1 MKTTLAT
8 QYRSLN
14 NEMGRL
20 TSTLEDLRNQAAT
33 GKKLIR
39 PSDDP
44 AAIRPVLS
52 ARSQIRAT
60 DRFISSLSTA
70 GDRLANQDAYLDQA
84 ENLMV
89 RAKEVAIN
97 AINGSMSDN
106 DLKTLAD
113 EVGYIKTE
121 MLSIANAQ
129 VGGQYIFG
137 GYQEDTQPFVE
148 NGDIVSYR
156 GDSNIKRLE
165 ASSGEYVQTNMPGNE
180 LFLGQTDLDEDGVME
195 TTGQDVFSM
204 LTDLE
209 RAIRG
214 ESGQVYN
221 GSEKLPTSTIG
232 YADGVAD
239 EDASGNLYPANTPI
253 ALDTSGDPIVDSD
266 TGETVAFLNS
276 DGNPINL
283 QPMVNEDGSQM
294 SIADYNKKFDTEV
307 TTDFIGNVLTEA
319 AKNQPMY
326 LHSNGDVP
334 SFNSNGKPV
343 ITYDDG
349 SGTPAPVSLLNTDG
363 SPIQLREVPDLEK
376 TALTPDGESM
386 LEKLEDGANQIRSK
400 RGLMGNNA
408 ARLESS
414 KMHLEGVRVD
424 LEQILS
430 RYEDVDI
437 LDVITEITQ
446 TETAFEGAL
455 KVTGQVSKL
464 SIFDYM

>member
-1 MKTTLAT
+1 MKTTLAST
-8 QYRSLN
+8 YRSLN
-14 NEMGRL
+14 SEMNRL

-60 DRFISSLSTA
+60 DRFITSLSTA
-70 GDRLANQDAYLDQA
+70 GDRLANQDTYLDQA

-97 AINGSMSDN
+97 AINGSMSDE

-129 VGGQYIFG
+129 VGGQYIFA
-137 GYQEDTQPFVE
+137 GYKEDTQPFVE
-148 NGDIVSYR
+148 NGDVVTYA

-214 ESGQVYN
+214 ESGKIYN
-221 GSEKLPTSTIG
+221 GNDALPTSTIG
-232 YADGVAD
+232 YADAD
-239 EDASGNLYPANTPI
+239 NNDYTPV
-253 ALDTSGDPIVDSD
+253 LMDGGDPPSKVLDDSNNPVQL
-266 TGETVAFLNS
+266 TYAGE
-276 DGNPINL
+276 PINL
-283 QPMVNEDGSQM
+283 QPVVKEDGSKM
-294 SIADYNKKFDTEV
+294 SISEYYDMQGLPVPTALNDGSTAIDDTQ
-307 TTDFIGNVLTEA
+307 D
-319 AKNQPMY
+319 MY
-326 LHSNGDVP
+326 LHANGDAPVFDSNGE
-334 SFNSNGKPV
+334 PV

-349 SGTPAPVSLLNTDG
+349 TATPATVPLLNSDD
-363 SPIQLREVPDLEK
+363 SPIQLKEVPEL
-376 TALTPDGESM
+376 ESM

-414 KMHLEGVRVD
+414 RMHLEGVRVD

-464 SIFDYM
+464 SILDYM

>member
-1 MKTTLAT
+1 MKTTLST
-8 QYRSLN
+8 TYRSLN
-14 NEMGRL
+14 SEMGRL
-20 TSTLEDLRNQAAT
+20 TGKLEDLRNQAAT
-33 GKKLIR
+33 GKKLLR

-52 ARSQIRAT
+52 ARSQMRAT

-89 RAKEVAIN
+89 SAKEVAIN
-97 AINGSMSDN
+97 AINGSMSEA

-121 MLSIANAQ
+121 MLSVANAQ

-137 GYQEDTQPFVE
+137 GYQEDTRPFTE
-148 NGDIVSYR
+148 NGDVVTYA

-165 ASSGEYVQTNMPGNE
+165 ASSVEYVQTNMPGNE
-180 LFLGQTDLDEDGVME
+180 LFLGQTDLNDDGVME

-221 GSEKLPTSTIG
+221 GDEKLPTSTIG
-232 YADGVAD
+232 YADEVNGD
-239 EDASGNLYPANTPI
+239 YTPVLMDGGSPPSQV
-253 ALDTSGDPIVDSD
+253 LDDSNNPVPL
-266 TGETVAFLNS
+266 TYAGE
-276 DGNPINL
+276 PINL
-283 QPMVNEDGSQM
+283 QPVVEEDGTPLTIAEYSAKY
-294 SIADYNKKFDTEV
+294 SIVVSDTG
-307 TTDFIGNVLTEA
+307 GNDISTSTE
-319 AKNQPMY
+319 PLF
-326 LHSNGDVP
+326 LHSGTSINTDGTLDP
-334 SFNSNGKPV
+334 AGGMPAYDNSGKPV
-343 ITYDDG
+343 FEYTDNG
-349 SGTPAPVSLLNTDG
+349 GNPATTSLLNSED
-363 SPIQLREVPDLEK
+363 SPIQLSEVPELG
-376 TALTPDGESM
+376 AM
-386 LEKLEDGANQIRSK
+386 LEKLEDGANQVRSK

-464 SIFDYM
+464 SILDYM

>member
-1 MKTTLAT
+1 MKTTLAST
-8 QYRSLN
+8 YRSLN
-14 NEMGRL
+14 SEMNRL

-70 GDRLANQDAYLDQA
+70 GDRLANQDTYLDQA

-97 AINGSMSDN
+97 AINGSLSEADM
-106 DLKTLAD
+106 KTLAD

-137 GYQEDTQPFVE
+137 GYKEDTQPFVE
-148 NGDIVSYR
+148 NGDVVTYA

-221 GSEKLPTSTIG
+221 GNEMLPTADIEVVSGTPVA
-232 YADGVAD
+232 ADG
-239 EDASGNLYPANTPI
+239 SGNV
-253 ALDTSGDPIVDSD
+253 IVDS
-266 TGETVAFLNS
+266 GGNNIELLNS
-276 DGNPINL
+276 QGQPINL
-283 QPMVNEDGSQM
+283 QPVLKEDGLPM
-294 SIADYNKKFDTEV
+294 TIEEYADYDTFFDITGI
-307 TTDFIGNVLTEA
+307 TDIGKT
-319 AKNQPMY
+319 MY
-326 LHSNGDVP
+326 IDAGGDVP
-334 SFNSNGKPV
+334 DYNSSGEPVVEYNGGANSF
-343 ITYDDG
+343 
-349 SGTPAPVSLLNTDG
+349 SLLNSEG
-363 SPIQLREVPDLEK
+363 SPIQLREVPEL
-376 TALTPDGESM
+376 ESM

-414 KMHLEGVRVD
+414 RMHLEGVRVD

-464 SIFDYM
+464 SILDYM

>member
-14 NEMGRL
+14 SEMNRL
-20 TSTLEDLRNQAAT
+20 TNTLEDLRNQAAT

-52 ARSQIRAT
+52 ARSQMRAT

-70 GDRLANQDAYLDQA
+70 GDRLSNQDAYLDQA

-89 RAKEVAIN
+89 SAKEIAIN
-97 AINGSMSDN
+97 ALNGSMSQA
-106 DLKTLAD
+106 DLDTLAD

-121 MLSIANAQ
+121 MLSVANAQ

-137 GYQEDTQPFVE
+137 GYQEDTQPFTQ
-148 NGDIVSYR
+148 NGDVVNYA

-180 LFLGQTDLDEDGVME
+180 LFLGQTDLDGDGVMA

-221 GSEKLPTSTIG
+221 GNQVLPTSALG
-232 YADGVAD
+232 YADGLT
-239 EDASGNLYPANTPI
+239 NLDDTGTPYSAETPI
-253 ALDTSGDPIVDSD
+253 ALDGGGNPIVDNT
-266 TGETVAFLNS
+266 TGETIALVTS

-283 QPMVNEDGSQM
+283 QPLMKEDGTQM
-294 SIADYNKKFDTEV
+294 SIADYNLKFDPDV
-307 TTDFIGNVLTEA
+307 TTDFAGNALAPA
-319 AKNQPMY
+319 AQDEPMY
-326 LHSNGDVP
+326 LHANGDVP
-334 SFNSNGKPV
+334 EFDSSGEPV
-343 ITYDDG
+343 ITYDDDG
-349 SGTPAPVSLLNTDG
+349 AAPLATVSLLNTDG
-363 SPIQLREVPDLEK
+363 SPIQLNQVPELEN
-376 TALTPDGESM
+376 M
-386 LEKLEDGANQIRSK
+386 LENLESGADQIRSK

-408 ARLESS
+408 ARLDSS

-446 TETAFEGAL
+446 AETAFKGAL

-464 SIFDYM
+464 SILDFM

>member
-14 NEMGRL
+14 SEMNRL

-70 GDRLANQDAYLDQA
+70 GDRLANQDTYLDQA

-89 RAKEVAIN
+89 RSKEVAIN
-97 AINGSMSDN
+97 AINGSLSEADM
-106 DLKTLAD
+106 KTLAD

-137 GYQEDTQPFVE
+137 GYKEDTQPFVE
-148 NGDIVSYR
+148 NGDVVTYA

-180 LFLGQTDLDEDGVME
+180 LFMGEVDSDGDGIME
-195 TTGQDVFSM
+195 TTGLNLFNM
-204 LTDLE
+204 LDGLQV
-209 RAIRG
+209 AV
-214 ESGQVYN
+214 ESGDSAGLQ
-221 GSEKLPTSTIG
+221 
-232 YADGVAD
+232 
-239 EDASGNLYPANTPI
+239 NL
-253 ALDTSGDPIVDSD
+253 L
-266 TGETVAFLNS
+266 GE
-276 DGNPINL
+276 
-283 QPMVNEDGSQM
+283 
-294 SIADYNKKFDTEV
+294 
-307 TTDFIGNVLTEA
+307 
-319 AKNQPMY
+319 
-326 LHSNGDVP
+326 
-334 SFNSNGKPV
+334 
-343 ITYDDG
+343 
-349 SGTPAPVSLLNTDG
+349 
-363 SPIQLREVPDLEK
+363 
-376 TALTPDGESM
+376 
-386 LEKLEDGANQIRSK
+386 LEDGANQIRSK

-414 KMHLEGVRVD
+414 RMHLEGVRVD

-455 KVTGQVSKL
+455 KVTSQVSKL
-464 SIFDYM
+464 SILDYM

>member
-1 MKTTLAT
+1 MKTTLAST
-8 QYRSLN
+8 YRSLN
-14 NEMGRL
+14 SEMNRL

-70 GDRLANQDAYLDQA
+70 GDRLANQDTYLDQA

-97 AINGSMSDN
+97 AINGSMSDA

-129 VGGQYIFG
+129 VGGQYIFA
-137 GYQEDTQPFVE
+137 GYKEDTQPFVE
-148 NGDIVSYR
+148 NGDVVTYA

-214 ESGQVYN
+214 ESGEIYN
-221 GSEKLPTSTIG
+221 GNEMLPTADIQVVSGTPVA
-232 YADGVAD
+232 ADG
-239 EDASGNLYPANTPI
+239 SGTP
-253 ALDTSGDPIVDSD
+253 LTDLNGDNVPL
-266 TGETVAFLNS
+266 TH

-283 QPMVNEDGSQM
+283 QPVMNEDGTQM
-294 SIADYNKKFDTEV
+294 RIADYNDKFDPDV

-319 AKNQPMY
+319 ARNQPMY
-326 LHSNGDVP
+326 LHLNGDVP

-343 ITYDDG
+343 ITYDDDG
-349 SGTPAPVSLLNTDG
+349 IGTLAPVSLLNADG
-363 SPIQLREVPDLEK
+363 SPIQLKEVPEL
-376 TALTPDGESM
+376 ESM

-414 KMHLEGVRVD
+414 RMHLEGVRVD

-464 SIFDYM
+464 SILDYM

>member
-14 NEMGRL
+14 SEMNRL

-52 ARSQIRAT
+52 ARSQMRAT

-70 GDRLANQDAYLDQA
+70 GDRLSNQDAYLDQT

-89 RAKEVAIN
+89 RAKELAIN
-97 AINGSMSDN
+97 GINGSMSDE

-113 EVGYIKTE
+113 EVGYLKTE
-121 MLSIANAQ
+121 MLSVANAQ

-137 GYQEDTQPFVE
+137 GYKEDTQPFVE
-148 NGDIVSYR
+148 DGDVVSYE

-180 LFLGQTDLDEDGVME
+180 LFLGQTDLDGDGVME
-195 TTGQDVFSM
+195 KTGHDLFGM

-209 RAIRG
+209 RALRG
-214 ESGQVYN
+214 ESGEIYN
-221 GSEKLPTSTIG
+221 GSEMLPTSDIELVSGTPVA
-232 YADGVAD
+232 ADG
-239 EDASGNLYPANTPI
+239 SGTAIT
-253 ALDTSGDPIVDSD
+253 D
-266 TGETVAFLNS
+266 LN
-276 DGNPINL
+276 GNNVPLVYNSKPINL
-283 QPMVNEDGSQM
+283 QPVMNEDGTQM
-294 SIADYNKKFDTEV
+294 SIAGYNDKFDPDV
-307 TTDFIGNVLTEA
+307 TQDFNGDALSSDALDE
-319 AKNQPMY
+319 PMY
-326 LHSNGDVP
+326 LHANGDVP
-334 SFNSNGKPV
+334 TFNADGEPV

-349 SGTPAPVSLLNTDG
+349 SGTPAEVSLLNADG
-363 SPIQLREVPDLEK
+363 SPVQLRQVPELGDE
-376 TALTPDGESM
+376 M
-386 LEKLEDGANQIRSK
+386 LDALEDGANQVRSK

-414 KMHLEGVRVD
+414 ISHLEGVRVD

-455 KVTGQVSKL
+455 KVTSQVSKL
-464 SIFDYM
+464 SILDYM

>member
-1 MKTTLAT
+1 MKTTLST

-14 NEMGRL
+14 SEMSRL

-33 GKKLIR
+33 GKKLNR

-70 GDRLANQDAYLDQA
+70 GDRLSNQDAYLDQA

-89 RAKEVAIN
+89 SAKEAAIN

-106 DLKTLAD
+106 DLKTLAN

-121 MLSIANAQ
+121 MLSVANAQ

-137 GYQEDTQPFVE
+137 GYKENTRPFAE
-148 NGDIVSYR
+148 NGDVITYA

-180 LFLGQTDLDEDGVME
+180 LFLGQTDRDGDGVIE
-195 TTGQDVFSM
+195 KTGRDVFSM

-221 GSEKLPTSTIG
+221 GNEMLPTADIG
-232 YADGVAD
+232 YADA
-239 EDASGNLYPANTPI
+239 ANDDYTPVLMDGATPPSQI
-253 ALDTSGDPIVDSD
+253 LDNGGSPVPLTYA
-266 TGETVAFLNS
+266 GE
-276 DGNPINL
+276 PINL
-283 QPMVNEDGSQM
+283 QPVVEEDGTSLTIKEYSEKY
-294 SIADYNKKFDTEV
+294 SITVSATDGTDISTSTEPV
-307 TTDFIGNVLTEA
+307 
-319 AKNQPMY
+319 Y
-326 LHSNGDVP
+326 LHAGTSINSDGTLDPAGGMPEYNNG
-334 SFNSNGKPV
+334 GKPV
-343 ITYDDG
+343 ITYDDD
-349 SGTPAPVSLLNTDG
+349 GTAPLAEVSLLNADG
-363 SPIQLREVPDLEK
+363 SPIQLKEVPTL
-376 TALTPDGESM
+376 ESM
-386 LEKLEDGANQIRSK
+386 LGKLEDGADQVRSK

-408 ARLESS
+408 ARLDSS
-414 KMHLEGVRVD
+414 RQHLEGVRVD

-455 KVTGQVSKL
+455 KVTGQVSRL
-464 SIFDYM
+464 SILDYM

>member
-221 GSEKLPTSTIG
+221 GNEALPIQ
-232 YADGVAD
+232 
-239 EDASGNLYPANTPI
+239 N
-253 ALDTSGDPIVDSD
+253 VDSINFGYVD
-266 TGETVAFLNS
+266 ADNGDYTLQVTDSSENVIMDYTDPADPVPLQLVNS
-276 DGNPINL
+276 EDSPLNL
-283 QPMVNEDGSQM
+283 QPVMTEDGSPM
-294 SIADYNKKFDTEV
+294 SIADYAVYNPAFDASGI
-307 TTDFIGNVLTEA
+307 TDPGA
-319 AKNQPMY
+319 PDKPMY
-326 LHSNGDVP
+326 IDASGDIP
-334 SFNSNGKPV
+334 EYNAAGEPV
-343 ITYDDG
+343 LKFKD
-349 SGTPAPVSLLNTDG
+349 SGGNDATVSLLISEDT
-363 SPIQLREVPDLEK
+363 PIQLREVPDLEK

-408 ARLESS
+408 SRLESS

>member
-14 NEMGRL
+14 SEMNRL

-70 GDRLANQDAYLDQA
+70 GDRLANQDTYLDQA

-97 AINGSMSDN
+97 AINGSLSEADM
-106 DLKTLAD
+106 KTLAD

-137 GYQEDTQPFVE
+137 GYKEDTQPFVE
-148 NGDIVSYR
+148 NGDVVTYA

-221 GSEKLPTSTIG
+221 GNEMLPTADIEVVSGTPVA
-232 YADGVAD
+232 ADG
-239 EDASGNLYPANTPI
+239 SGNV
-253 ALDTSGDPIVDSD
+253 IVDS
-266 TGETVAFLNS
+266 GGNNIELLNS
-276 DGNPINL
+276 QGQPINL
-283 QPMVNEDGSQM
+283 QPVLKEDGLPM
-294 SIADYNKKFDTEV
+294 TIEEYADYDTFFDITGI
-307 TTDFIGNVLTEA
+307 TDIGKT
-319 AKNQPMY
+319 MY
-326 LHSNGDVP
+326 IDAGGDVP
-334 SFNSNGKPV
+334 DYNSSGEPVVEYNGGANSF
-343 ITYDDG
+343 
-349 SGTPAPVSLLNTDG
+349 SLLNSEG
-363 SPIQLREVPDLEK
+363 SPIQLREVPEL
-376 TALTPDGESM
+376 ESM

-414 KMHLEGVRVD
+414 RMHLEGVRVD

-464 SIFDYM
+464 SILDYM

>member
-1 MKTTLAT
+1 MKTTLAST
-8 QYRSLN
+8 YRSLN
-14 NEMGRL
+14 SEMNRL

-70 GDRLANQDAYLDQA
+70 GDRLANQDTYLDQA

-89 RAKEVAIN
+89 RAKEVTIN
-97 AINGSMSDN
+97 AINGSLSEADM
-106 DLKTLAD
+106 KTLAD
-113 EVGYIKTE
+113 EVDYIKTE
-121 MLSIANAQ
+121 MLSIANAK
-129 VGGQYIFG
+129 VGGQYIFA
-137 GYQEDTQPFVE
+137 GYKEDTQPFVE
-148 NGDIVSYR
+148 NGDVVTYA

-221 GSEKLPTSTIG
+221 GNEALPIQ
-232 YADGVAD
+232 
-239 EDASGNLYPANTPI
+239 N
-253 ALDTSGDPIVDSD
+253 VDSINFGYVD
-266 TGETVAFLNS
+266 ADNGDYTLEAS
-276 DGNPINL
+276 DGLGNVIMDYSSNSAGEPISLVNDEGEPWNL
-283 QPMVNEDGSQM
+283 QPVMQ
-294 SIADYNKKFDTEV
+294 
-307 TTDFIGNVLTEA
+307 
-319 AKNQPMY
+319 
-326 LHSNGDVP
+326 
-334 SFNSNGKPV
+334 SNGKPMTIADYKDKNPSFDISGITETDATDNLMYIDASGQIPQYNANGEPV
-343 ITYDDG
+343 IKYKQDNIGTSAELRLLD
-349 SGTPAPVSLLNTDG
+349 SGG
-363 SPIQLREVPDLEK
+363 SPIQLREVPELEY
-376 TALTPDGESM
+376 M

-414 KMHLEGVRVD
+414 RMHLEGVRVD

-464 SIFDYM
+464 SILDYM

>member
-14 NEMGRL
+14 SEMNRL

-52 ARSQIRAT
+52 ARSQMRAT

-70 GDRLANQDAYLDQA
+70 GDRLSNQDAYLDQA

-97 AINGSMSDN
+97 AINGSMSDA

-137 GYQEDTQPFVE
+137 GYKEDTQPFVE
-148 NGDIVSYR
+148 DGDVVSYE

-180 LFLGQTDLDEDGVME
+180 LFLGQTDLDGDGVME
-195 TTGQDVFSM
+195 KTGHDLFGM

-209 RAIRG
+209 RALRG

-221 GSEKLPTSTIG
+221 GNEKLPTSTIG
-232 YADGVAD
+232 YADGVD
-239 EDASGNLYPANTPI
+239 DVDSSGDAYPANTPI
-253 ALDTSGDPIVDSD
+253 ALDASGDPIVDSD
-266 TGETVAFLNS
+266 TGETVALINS
-276 DGNPINL
+276 EGDPINL
-283 QPMVNEDGSQM
+283 QPMMNEDGTQM
-294 SIADYNKKFDTEV
+294 SIADYNDKFDPDV
-307 TTDFIGNVLTEA
+307 TQDFNGDALSSDALDE
-319 AKNQPMY
+319 PMY
-326 LHSNGDVP
+326 LHANGDVP
-334 SFNSNGKPV
+334 TFNADGEPV

-349 SGTPAPVSLLNTDG
+349 SGTPAEVSLLNADG
-363 SPIQLREVPDLEK
+363 SPVQLRQVPELGDE
-376 TALTPDGESM
+376 M
-386 LEKLEDGANQIRSK
+386 LDALEDGANQVRSK

-414 KMHLEGVRVD
+414 ISHLEGVRVD

-455 KVTGQVSKL
+455 KVTSQVSKL
-464 SIFDYM
+464 SILDYM

>member
-8 QYRSLN
+8 TYRNLN
-14 NEMGRL
+14 SEMSRL
-20 TSTLEDLRNQAAT
+20 TSTLEDLRYQAAT
-33 GKKLIR
+33 GKKLNR

-60 DRFISSLSTA
+60 DRFVSSLSTA
-70 GDRLANQDAYLDQA
+70 GDRLSNQDAYLDQA

-97 AINGSMSDN
+97 AINGSMNEN

-113 EVGYIKTE
+113 EIGYIKTE
-121 MLSIANAQ
+121 MLSVANAQ

-137 GYQEDTQPFVE
+137 GYKEDTRPFVE
-148 NGDIVSYR
+148 NGDTVTYA

-165 ASSGEYVQTNMPGNE
+165 ASSGEYVQTNIPGND
-180 LFLGQTDLDEDGVME
+180 LFLGQTDWDGDGVME
-195 TTGQDVFSM
+195 STGQDVFSM

-209 RAIRG
+209 RAVRG
-214 ESGQVYN
+214 ESGELYN
-221 GSEKLPTSTIG
+221 GSEMVPSATIR
-232 YADGVAD
+232 YADGIND
-239 EDASGNLYPANTPI
+239 LDSTSTPYPTDTPI
-253 ALDTSGDPIVDSD
+253 ALDAGGNPIIDAATNETIALLNSSGDPV
-266 TGETVAFLNS
+266 
-276 DGNPINL
+276 NL
-283 QPMVNEDGSQM
+283 QPVVKEDGSNM
-294 SIADYNKKFDTEV
+294 TVGEYFGGSF
-307 TTDFIGNVLTEA
+307 TDHTGAVISA
-319 AKNQPMY
+319 ATALAQPIY
-326 LHSNGDVP
+326 IDANGDVP
-334 SFNSNGKPV
+334 DYNASGQPV
-343 ITYDDG
+343 ISYDDG
-349 SGTPAPVSLLNTDG
+349 TATPATVSLLNTDG
-363 SPIQLREVPDLEK
+363 SPIQLEEVPEL
-376 TALTPDGESM
+376 ESM
-386 LEKLEDGANQIRSK
+386 LEKLEDGANQVRSK

-464 SIFDYM
+464 SILKYM

>member
-8 QYRSLN
+8 TYRSLN
-14 NEMGRL
+14 SEMNRL

-70 GDRLANQDAYLDQA
+70 GDRLANQDTYLDQA

-97 AINGSMSDN
+97 AINGSLSEADM
-106 DLKTLAD
+106 KTLAD

-121 MLSIANAQ
+121 MLSIANAK
-129 VGGQYIFG
+129 VGGQYIFA
-137 GYQEDTQPFVE
+137 GYKEDTQPFVE
-148 NGDIVSYR
+148 NGDVVSYE
-156 GDSNIKRLE
+156 GDRNIKYLE

-180 LFLGQTDLDEDGVME
+180 LFLGQTDLDGDGEME
-195 TTGQDVFSM
+195 KTGQDLFGM

-209 RAIRG
+209 CALRG
-214 ESGQVYN
+214 EMFN
-221 GSEKLPTSTIG
+221 GNEKLPTSTIG
-232 YADGVAD
+232 YADEEGGDYTPVLMD
-239 EDASGNLYPANTPI
+239 GEPPAQI
-253 ALDTSGDPIVDSD
+253 LDNNNDPVPLTHD
-266 TGETVAFLNS
+266 GE
-276 DGNPINL
+276 PINL
-283 QPMVNEDGSQM
+283 QPVMNEDGTQM
-294 SIADYNKKFDTEV
+294 SIADYNDKFDSDV
-307 TTDFIGNVLTEA
+307 TQDFNGVELSSDALDEH
-319 AKNQPMY
+319 MY
-326 LHSNGDVP
+326 LHANGDVP
-334 SFNSNGKPV
+334 TFNADGEPV
-343 ITYDDG
+343 ITYDAG
-349 SGTPAPVSLLNTDG
+349 SGNLAEVSLLNADG
-363 SPIQLREVPDLEK
+363 SPIQLRQFPELGDDIL
-376 TALTPDGESM
+376 TA
-386 LEKLEDGANQIRSK
+386 LEDGANQIRSK

-414 KMHLEGVRVD
+414 RMHLEGVRVD

-464 SIFDYM
+464 SILDYM